1 MPLIEAQNIV
11 KRYATHIAL
20 NDVSLSLNAGSVL
33 GLLGP
38 NGAGKTSF
46 LRIVNQITGPD
57 SGSLYF
63 EGQKLSQNHIAQI
76 GYLPEERGLYKK
88 MEVGEQA
95 IYLARLKGI
104 NRKEAIKRLQS
115 EFEKFEMMG
124 WWRKKVEELSKGM
137 QQKVQFIITTVH
149 DPKLLILDEP
159 FSGFDPINVNL
170 IKNELLQLK
179 AKGTTILLSTHD
191 MESVEELCDQ
201 IALFNKS
208 KKILDGSVKS
218 IKNAAKLNTFVIDFV
233 GHLLQ
238 FTTAIGAGAKLI
250 HHEVS
255 DDNSNKV
262 VVQLLGG
269 FTVNDLLVAT
279 LPVIQIKGLRESIPS
294 IREIFTSK
302 VQDQHG

>member
-20 NDVSLSLNAGSVL
+20 DDVSLSLNEGSVL

-95 IYLARLKGI
+95 IYLARLKGL
-104 NRKEAIKRLQS
+104 NRQEAIKRLQR

-137 QQKVQFIITTVH
+137 QQKLQFIITTVH
-149 DPKLLILDEP
+149 EPKMLILDEP

-218 IKNAAKLNTFVIDFV
+218 IKNEAKLNTFEIDFV

-255 DDNSNKV
+255 DDNCNKV

-269 FTVNDLLVAT
+269 FTINDLLVAT

>member
-124 WWRKKVEELSKGM
+124 WWRKKV
-137 QQKVQFIITTVH
+137 
-149 DPKLLILDEP
+149 
-159 FSGFDPINVNL
+159 
-170 IKNELLQLK
+170 
-179 AKGTTILLSTHD
+179 
-191 MESVEELCDQ
+191 
-201 IALFNKS
+201 
-208 KKILDGSVKS
+208 
-218 IKNAAKLNTFVIDFV
+218 
-233 GHLLQ
+233 
-238 FTTAIGAGAKLI
+238 
-250 HHEVS
+250 
-255 DDNSNKV
+255 
-262 VVQLLGG
+262 
-269 FTVNDLLVAT
+269 
-279 LPVIQIKGLRESIPS
+279 
-294 IREIFTSK
+294 
-302 VQDQHG
+302 

>member
-1 MPLIEAQNIV
+1 
-11 KRYATHIAL
+11 
-20 NDVSLSLNAGSVL
+20 
-33 GLLGP
+33 
-38 NGAGKTSF
+38 
-46 LRIVNQITGPD
+46 
-57 SGSLYF
+57 
-63 EGQKLSQNHIAQI
+63 
-76 GYLPEERGLYKK
+76 
-88 MEVGEQA
+88 
-95 IYLARLKGI
+95 
-104 NRKEAIKRLQS
+104 
-115 EFEKFEMMG
+115 
-124 WWRKKVEELSKGM
+124 M